1 MTQVGVLLTNK
12 TIRLVLTCMLIGRK
26 HPTVG
31 KLVAMNCEEFVIETN
46 GSTGSVI
53 RCHFPR
59 LGFSIRDAANSQTKL

>member
-1 MTQVGVLLTNK
+1 VSLTG
-12 TIRLVLTCMLIGRK
+12 TR

-31 KLVAMNCEEFVIETN
+31 KLVALNLEEFVLETK

-59 LGFSIRDAANSQTKL
+59 LGFSIREVADLRNKL

>member
-1 MTQVGVLLTNK
+1 
-12 TIRLVLTCMLIGRK
+12 MLIGRK

-46 GSTGSVI
+46 GSMGSVI